1 MTHDKLSGICVI
13 CQYHIYMPWVVL
25 FRDTKTD
32 EVVCEYNICEPC
44 EAWLDTL
51 GREPWSFLSDKLFP
65 EGEVWID
72 PDSIRFYDHALSAE
86 EILQIW
92 KDDQEEQ

>member
-1 MTHDKLSGICVI
+1 MTHNRLSGICVI

-32 EVVCEYNICEPC
+32 MVVCEYNICEPC
-44 EAWLDTL
+44 EAWLEAL
-51 GREPWSFLSDKLFP
+51 MRGP
-65 EGEVWID
+65 EWLPGWVSQGEVWID

-86 EILQIW
+86 EIYEIL
-92 KDDQEEQ
+92 KDEETQ